1 MPARSANG
9 RSQKRVRY
17 WWERLPD
24 EELLDVPLRDLG
36 LKLEDTWLAEM
47 VEQLH
52 EELDARDIRIKP
64 HCWLSE
70 EWFAPDG
77 IPGIGV
83 PFFLAHP
90 RLRKLEHKHMLEV
103 EGGNRRWC
111 MKLLRHEAGHAI
123 QSAYRLQ
130 RRKGFRKVFG
140 SVAQKYPDHYR
151 PNPKSRN
158 YVLHLYLWYAQ
169 SHPAEDFAETFAV
182 WLTHSSTQW
191 RKRYDG
197 WGALKK
203 LEFVD
208 ELMTDVAGHVAPV
221 RSKKR
226 VDSLP
231 NLKKTIREYYEEKQ
245 AHYSA
250 SYPEVYDR
258 DLRRLFLVPH
268 PDKPKKGEAAS
279 RFLRRHRSEI
289 RRMVSHWT
297 GEPEYILEQVL
308 REMIGRCQELKLR
321 ATGNE
326 RRLKLDFA
334 ILLTVRTTQYLY
346 TTREWIPV

>member
-1 MPARSANG
+1 MG
-9 RSQKRVRY
+9 RRIRRY
-17 WWERLPD
+17 WWEKLAD
-24 EELLDVPLRDLG
+24 AELLDVRLRDLE
-36 LKLEDTWLAEM
+36 LRLEDTWLAEM

-52 EELDARDIRIKP
+52 EELDGRNIRLKP

-77 IPGIGV
+77 IPGIGI

-90 RLRKLEHKHMLEV
+90 RLRKLERRSMLEV
-103 EGGNRRWC
+103 EGGTKTDC
-111 MKLLRHEAGHAI
+111 MKLLRHEAGHTV
-123 QSAYRLQ
+123 QTAYRLH
-130 RRKGFRKVFG
+130 RRKSFREVFG
-140 SVAQKYPDHYR
+140 SVSQRYPDHYR

-182 WLTHSSTQW
+182 WLAFTPTQW
-191 RKRYDG
+191 RRRYAG

-203 LEFVD
+203 LEYVH
-208 ELMTDVAGHVAPV
+208 EVMTDLAGSTPPV
-221 RSKKR
+221 RGRKR
-226 VDSLP
+226 IDTLP
-231 NLKKTIREYYEEKQ
+231 SLKKTIREYYEDKQ
-245 AHYSA
+245 RHYSA

-258 DLRRLFLVPH
+258 DLNRLFYP
-268 PDKPKKGEAAS
+268 PDEPRRGEPAA
-279 RFLRRHRSEI
+279 RFLSRHRREI

-297 GEPEYILEQVL
+297 GEPEYVLEQVF
-308 REMIGRCQELKLR
+308 REMIGRCRELKLR
-321 ATGNE
+321 AVGNE
-326 RRLKLDFA
+326 RKLKLDFA